1 MKHSFKEQTTRPLN
15 NLELW
20 RNQSRIKCQA
30 AIFDF
35 DITISEKPQAQATSE
50 VPWLTQKLRTNY
62 GIPFATVTHQ
72 HHLTSS
78 LGIKNWPH
86 KTGRVLENLWCQLQF
101 VSKGLRTETTSSTHI
116 QVIISYQSSSTMIL
130 RCIKSDLRSH
140 PSQLDIH
147 HVPLSN
153 SATCPTCSN
162 LFPWKLA
169 KYLWDRGLL
178 EVDTLL
184 LIRLLM
190 YATPRKVTMTVSLE
204 IYCYKTVDITVF

>member
-35 DITISEKPQAQATSE
+35 DITISEKPQAQAISE
-50 VPWLTQKLRTNY
+50 VPWLTQKLCTNY

-101 VSKGLRTETTSSTHI
+101 VSKGLRTKTTSSTHI
-116 QVIISYQSSSTMIL
+116 QVIISYQSSSRMIL

-147 HVPLSN
+147 HIPSSN
-153 SATCPTCSN
+153 SATCPTLLPTCFRGNWRSISEIVDC
-162 LFPWKLA
+162 LKLIRSSWWGCWCMLQQGMSLWLSAWK
-169 KYLWDRGLL
+169 YIVTR
-178 EVDTLL
+178 L
-184 LIRLLM
+184 LI
-190 YATPRKVTMTVSLE
+190 
-204 IYCYKTVDITVF
+204 